1 MFTWAQTEIT
11 EWTSLIPL
19 AILLVGG
26 WAIVHTFH
34 KTRAFIPVLAVALTT
49 GVAAWAAS
57 SGGIG
62 WIEGKVKADTGAP
75 APGAPAHLAHLAL
88 AGLPAGS
95 VVTLAPGPD
104 GVYRFSYAGLEHTA
118 LAA

>member
-1 MFTWAQTEIT
+1 MFTWVQTQIT
-11 EWTSLIPL
+11 QWTTLIPL
-19 AILLVGG
+19 AIVLVGG
-26 WAIVHTFH
+26 WAVVHTFH

-62 WIEGKVKADTGAP
+62 WIEGKVKSDTGAA
-75 APGAPAHLAHLAL
+75 APGAPAHLAL
-88 AGLPAGS
+88 AGLPAAS
-95 VVTLAPGPD
+95 VVTLTPGPD
-104 GVYRFSYAGLEHTA
+104 GVYRVSDAAPDHTA

>member
-1 MFTWAQTEIT
+1 MFTWVQTEIT

-62 WIEGKVKADTGAP
+62 WIEGKVKADTGTA
-75 APGAPAHLAHLAL
+75 APGAPAHLALAR
-88 AGLPAGS
+88 LPGDS

-104 GVYRFSYAGLEHTA
+104 GVYRFSLAAPEHTA

>member
-1 MFTWAQTEIT
+1 MFTWVQTEIT
-11 EWTSLIPL
+11 QWTTLIPL

-26 WAIVHTFH
+26 WAVVHTFH

-62 WIEGKVKADTGAP
+62 WIEGKVQSDTGAP
-75 APGAPAHLAHLAL
+75 APGAAAQLAL

-95 VVTLAPGPD
+95 VLTLAPGPD
-104 GVYRFSYAGLEHTA
+104 GVYRASLAAPEHSA

>member
-1 MFTWAQTEIT
+1 MFTWVQTQIT
-11 EWTSLIPL
+11 EWTTLIPL

-62 WIEGKVKADTGAP
+62 WIEGKVKADTGTA
-75 APGAPAHLAHLAL
+75 APGAPAHLAL
-88 AGLPAGS
+88 AGLPADR
-95 VVTLAPGPD
+95 VLILAPSPD
-104 GVYRFSYAGLEHTA
+104 GAYRFS
-118 LAA
+118 

>member
-1 MFTWAQTEIT
+1 MFNWVQTEIT
-11 EWTSLIPL
+11 EWTTLIPL
-19 AILLVGG
+19 AIVLVGG
-26 WAIVHTFH
+26 WAVVHTFH

-62 WIEGKVKADTGAP
+62 WIEGKVQSQTGAAAP
-75 APGAPAHLAHLAL
+75 AAPAHLALSE
-88 AGLPAGS
+88 LPAGS
-95 VVTLAPGPD
+95 VVTLTPGHD
-104 GVYRFSYAGLEHTA
+104 GVYRLSLAAPEHTA